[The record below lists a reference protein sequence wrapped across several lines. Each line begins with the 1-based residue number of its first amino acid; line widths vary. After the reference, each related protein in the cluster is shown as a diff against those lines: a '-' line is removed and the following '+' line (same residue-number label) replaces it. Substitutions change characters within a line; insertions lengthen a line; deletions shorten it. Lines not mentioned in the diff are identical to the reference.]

1 MNELVEVP
9 ASALE
14 AELLRALI
22 EDYVTREGTDY
33 GHGDYSLDSK
43 VDGVLT
49 QLDNGTALIV
59 FDPYLQ
65 QTNIISAE
73 EYRTAQSRGQ
83 DE

>member
-1 MNELVEVP
+1 MNELVVIP

-14 AELLRALI
+14 SEILRALI

-49 QLDNGTALIV
+49 QLDRGTALIV

-65 QTNIISAE
+65 QTNIVSAQ
-73 EYRTAQSRGQ
+73 EYHAAQSGEQ
-83 DE
+83 NE